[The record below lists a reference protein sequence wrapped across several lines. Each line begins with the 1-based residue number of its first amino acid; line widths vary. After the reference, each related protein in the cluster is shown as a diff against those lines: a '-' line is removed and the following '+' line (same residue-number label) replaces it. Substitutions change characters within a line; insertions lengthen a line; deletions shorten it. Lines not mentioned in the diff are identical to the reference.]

1 MSTHDGLTIE
11 LKTQVAQEAGQTMP
25 EYAIA
30 LMLITSATVALFGNV
45 LSGSIATAITSVA
58 RLLP

>member
-1 MSTHDGLTIE
+1 MSRQAALTIE
-11 LKTQVAQEAGQTMP
+11 LKTQMSREDGQTMP

-45 LSGSIATAITSVA
+45 LSGSIATAITNVA